1 MIIVGQMNLIYLFE
15 KKHTKLL
22 YKHFAWLTE
31 HIGNQTVPGIP
42 VKNFDAAIYAMPE
55 EKIDQMTPELLI
67 TYGGHVVSKR
77 RKKFLRQHPPKE
89 HWHISPD
96 GEIVD
101 LYRFDEAIENLDEHI
116 YWLER
121 KKRDVS
127 EVEGLM
133 EHYRMGSR
141 MIRGV
146 ENVAVIDSFVVD
158 KANFLEAYK
167 IHEES
172 GKIGLTGENDCTEF
186 TNGMKDKKIL
196 SHRLPGTNQKVL
208 YTSATLGGDWSV
220 PEKVKG
226 LEDLDTDLNYPFMNS
241 DGITLYFAAKGEASL
256 GGYDIFITRYDAEDG
271 SYLKP
276 DNMGFPFNSP
286 FNDYMYAIDDFNDLG
301 WFASDRY
308 QPEGKVCVYVF
319 APNNSKRV
327 YDYDT
332 TDPALLTNVAM
343 LNGIRHT
350 WNDADKVRI
359 AKQQLAQVMYGGNE
373 TQKKGDFRFVV
384 DDNAIYH
391 TLGDFRSADAR
402 KKFQLLQQKEKDLDT
417 MIDALDRVR
426 AKYASGNQ
434 STKGQLTP
442 GILDQEKR
450 VKELREE
457 IDRLTLDIRNTEI
470 RKLKNP

>member
-1 MIIVGQMNLIYLFE
+1 MKKKYIFPLLALCFTGNAFSQTLSQAQKWFTEGKFAEAKPVFE
-15 KKHTKLL
+15 KLVRQAPSNANYNFWYGACCYETGELSKAVPYLEKSAERKVINGFL
-22 YKHFAWLTE
+22 YL
-31 HIGNQTVPGIP
+31 
-42 VKNFDAAIYAMPE
+42 
-55 EKIDQMTPELLI
+55 
-67 TYGGHVVSKR
+67 SKAYY
-77 RKKFLRQHPPKE
+77 
-89 HWHISPD
+89 
-96 GEIVD
+96 D
-101 LYRFDEAIENLDEHI
+101 LYRFDEAIQNLEDHI

-121 KKRDVS
+121 KKRDTS
-127 EVEGLM
+127 EAETLM
-133 EHYRMGSR
+133 ERYRMGAR

-146 ENVAVIDSFVVD
+146 EKVAVIDSFTVSKRD
-158 KANFLEAYK
+158 FLSAYK
-167 IHEES
+167 LSRES
-172 GKIGLTGENDCTEF
+172 GEIKATGESGCTEF
-186 TNGMKDKKIL
+186 TNEMGDKKIL
-196 SHRLPGTNQKVL
+196 ARPNADGATSL
-208 YTSATLGGDWSV
+208 YGSVKMIDKWSD
-220 PEKVKG
+220 PEPLKG
-226 LEDLDTDLNYPFMNS
+226 LEEGGTNLNYPFLDS
-241 DGITLYFAAKGEASL
+241 DGITLYYAAQGEESL
-256 GGYDIFITRYDAEDG
+256 GGYDIFITRYDSDDNA
-271 SYLKP
+271 YLRP
-276 DNMGFPFNSP
+276 DNLGFPFNSVA
-286 FNDYMYAIDDFNDLG
+286 NDYMYAIDDFNDLG

-457 IDRLTLDIRNTEI
+457 IARLTLNIRNTEI